1 MTKPV
6 SLCLPI
12 YQGATFDEQLERTTY
27 PYAVR
32 EEFGQ
37 IVRADTG
44 IPAPDSDATPEDYT
58 GCSARMQL
66 RPEIDS
72 DVVIDE
78 RSTANGGIVLDGA
91 KLSIRWSALE
101 TSAMVYGE
109 QPSGW
114 TRAIGQV
121 EVTRP
126 GGQVERQYEIAFTLH
141 QEGTR

>member
-12 YQGATFDEQLERTTY
+12 YQGATFDEQLERKTY

-44 IPAPDSDATPEDYT
+44 MPAPDSDATDEDYT

-66 RPEIDS
+66 RSDIDS

-78 RSTANGGIVLDGA
+78 RSSANGGIVLDGA
-91 KLSIRWSALE
+91 ALSIRWSATE
-101 TSAMVYGE
+101 TAAL
-109 QPSGW
+109 QGW
-114 TRAIGQV
+114 DRAIGHV

-126 GGQVERQYEIAFTLH
+126 GGQVERQYEITFTLSP
-141 QEGTR
+141 ESTR